1 MDSAVGHGTSFRIY
15 LPCVHDSTLAIPLE
29 SGPDSALGG
38 TETVLLVED
47 APMVM
52 HLAEIVLSRLGYTVL
67 SAANAR

>member
-1 MDSAVGHGTSFRIY
+1 VDSAIGRGTSFRIY
-15 LPCVHDSTLAIPLE
+15 LPCVHDSTLPIPPE
-29 SGPDSALGG
+29 PGPDSTLGG

-52 HLAEIVLSRLGYTVL
+52 RLAEMVLSRLGYTVL